1 MPVPA
6 ARREEGDAP
15 CQDAWV
21 TDPAANAS
29 PGWRPGTVR
38 DAAGGILAL
47 MLATFLAVT
56 TELLPV
62 GLLPLMSD
70 ELDVTESTAGLLVTV
85 YAFMVAALAVPLTLA
100 TVRLPRKGLLLGTLV
115 AYTVSNALV
124 AVAPTFAVVAAGRAV
139 GGIAHALYFSVSI
152 GYGARLVQPL
162 FTGRALALVTAG
174 ASAGFVFGVPLSTSL
189 GAAVGWRTAFAV
201 LAGVCALTT
210 VLVALLLPAVAGGGG
225 ARRDDHGQAA
235 RRSRLAVVSTANA
248 LVYLGQ
254 FSVYTYVSVLLLAA
268 GLSVAGVGPVL
279 LGLGA
284 LGLVGTWYAGV
295 SLDRRPRR
303 TVLVVLVTLTLGL
316 CALGLAFPAL
326 APVLVATAVWGAG
339 FGGVASIFQTAAI
352 RTRGASPDVVGALV
366 NSTANI
372 GIGGGAALGGA
383 VLAGYGAGWLPFVGA
398 ALVLVGLVVVVVA
411 RKAFPATV

>member
-1 MPVPA
+1 MTDA
-6 ARREEGDAP
+6 APTTG
-15 CQDAWV
+15 
-21 TDPAANAS
+21 

-124 AVAPTFAVVAAGRAV
+124 AVAPSFAVVAAGRAV
-139 GGIAHALYFSVSI
+139 GGIAHALFFSVSI

-225 ARRDDHGQAA
+225 ARGDGHGQAA

-254 FSVYTYVSVLLLAA
+254 FTVYTYVSVLLLAA

-303 TVLVVLVTLTLGL
+303 TVLVVLVTLTVGL

-326 APVLVATAVWGAG
+326 APVLVAAAVWGAG

-352 RTRGASPDVVGALV
+352 RTHGASPDVVGALV

>member
-1 MPVPA
+1 M
-6 ARREEGDAP
+6 
-15 CQDAWV
+15 
-21 TDPAANAS
+21 TDPAPNAS

-139 GGIAHALYFSVSI
+139 GGIAHALFFSVSI

-326 APVLVATAVWGAG
+326 APVLVAAVVWGAG

-383 VLAGYGAGWLPFVGA
+383 VLAGYGVGWLPFVGA
-398 ALVLVGLVVVVVA
+398 VLVLVGLVVVVVA
-411 RKAFPATV
+411 RKAFPSTV

>member
-1 MPVPA
+1 M
-6 ARREEGDAP
+6 P

-21 TDPAANAS
+21 TDPAPNVS

-139 GGIAHALYFSVSI
+139 GGIAHALFFSVSI

-326 APVLVATAVWGAG
+326 APVLVAAAVWGAG

-383 VLAGYGAGWLPFVGA
+383 VLAGYGVGWLPFVGA
-398 ALVLVGLVVVVVA
+398 VLVLVGLVVVVVA
-411 RKAFPATV
+411 RKAFPSTV

>member
-1 MPVPA
+1 
-6 ARREEGDAP
+6 
-15 CQDAWV
+15 
-21 TDPAANAS
+21 
-29 PGWRPGTVR
+29 
-38 DAAGGILAL
+38 

-139 GGIAHALYFSVSI
+139 GGIAHALFFSVSI

-326 APVLVATAVWGAG
+326 APVLVAAAVWGAG
-339 FGGVASIFQTAAI
+339 FGGVASIFQTATI
-352 RTRGASPDVVGALV
+352 RTHGASPDVVGALV

-383 VLAGYGAGWLPFVGA
+383 VLAGYGAGWLPFVGS

>member
-1 MPVPA
+1 M
-6 ARREEGDAP
+6 
-15 CQDAWV
+15 
-21 TDPAANAS
+21 
-29 PGWRPGTVR
+29 R

-70 ELDVTESTAGLLVTV
+70 ELDVTESTTGLLVTV

-139 GGIAHALYFSVSI
+139 GGIAHALFFSVSI

-326 APVLVATAVWGAG
+326 APVLVAAAVWGAG

-383 VLAGYGAGWLPFVGA
+383 VLAGYGVGWLPFVGA
-398 ALVLVGLVVVVVA
+398 VLVLVGLVVVVVA
-411 RKAFPATV
+411 RKAFPSAV